1 MYIYMY
7 NIYRVTANIHIN
19 PSKHA
24 MYTSHINIQ

>member
-1 MYIYMY
+1 MY

-24 MYTSHINIQ
+24 MYTSHINIQW